1 MNKNST
7 REEILE
13 VALDLFSV
21 NGFEATSIS
30 QIADAVGIRKA
41 SLYSHFDSK
50 QDILDAVTGIVTDA
64 YEEGSFFDS
73 AFWDDPDIPKGKKGM
88 SAADAAKLVQDEV
101 RRALRDP
108 AVSRGRRM
116 LVIEQF
122 HNEELAELHARMS
135 HDDILN
141 YFEGMVN
148 YLVRSGKFRKGD
160 AEIMAA
166 QLALP
171 VSAWIN
177 LCDREPRREKEVMEL
192 IQRHV
197 EQFFKAY
204 GKQS

>member
-7 REEILE
+7 RKEILE

-73 AFWDDPDIPKGKKGM
+73 AVWDDPDIAKGKKGM

-122 HNEELAELHARMS
+122 HNEELAELYAGMS
-135 HDDILN
+135 HDDILQ
-141 YFEGMVN
+141 YFEGMVS
-148 YLVRSGKFRKGD
+148 YLAGSGRLKKGD
-160 AEIMAA
+160 TEIMAA

-192 IQRHV
+192 IGRLMD
-197 EQFFKAY
+197 QFFRAC

>member
-1 MNKNST
+1 MKKNST
-7 REEILE
+7 RDEILE

-41 SLYSHFDSK
+41 SLYSHFGSK
-50 QDILDAVTGIVTDA
+50 QDILDAVTGIVLDG

-73 AFWDDPDIPKGKKGM
+73 AVWDDPDIAKGKKGIT
-88 SAADAAKLVQDEV
+88 AGDAAKLVQDEV
-101 RRALRDP
+101 RHALRDP

-135 HDDILN
+135 HDDILG

-148 YLVRSGKFRKGD
+148 HLVRSGRLKKGD
-160 AEIMAA
+160 TEIMAA

-192 IQRHV
+192 IQRLM
-197 EQFFKAY
+197 EQFFRAY